1 MLKLSDI
8 SFVEETYIDPS
19 TPGFKKIDKPN
30 NESVSIVIALLGSS
44 SFQETISYLREDTIL
59 PHKFFNQI
67 SISEIKK
74 LE

>member
-30 NESVSIVIALLGSS
+30 NESVSIVIALLVH
-44 SFQETISYLREDTIL
+44 LR
-59 PHKFFNQI
+59 F
-67 SISEIKK
+67 KK
-74 LE
+74 QFLI